1 LPLVLHDRSRCTPAM
16 AAPRPSHRRSRK
28 ISPMLKFAVKTQ
40 SAVAR
45 RKAEIEERGATAVEY
60 GLMVGL
66 IAVAI
71 IGAVSFLSKS
81 VKTTFNRSGNAMNS
95 ASSS

>member
-1 LPLVLHDRSRCTPAM
+1 MNNFALKLYVMAHTGMLSLRDR
-16 AAPRPSHRRSRK
+16 
-28 ISPMLKFAVKTQ
+28 V
-40 SAVAR
+40 
-45 RKAEIEERGATAVEY
+45 ENNDRGATAVEY

-81 VKTTFNRSGNAMNS
+81 VQTTFNKTGNAMNNVK
-95 ASSS
+95 SS